1 MKKKKFSD
9 AIEEI
14 NMKYVE
20 EALCYKKKS
29 SWKRR
34 SAIAACLCLA
44 ISSSFFLLHQE
55 NPEAPSK
62 LASIPIPELAA
73 DGMGFEGYLY
83 YNASQ
88 LNQGNPWNE
97 TMKISTMPVYTN
109 KAYDPSGAGE
119 PKGLSEDE
127 MISLLDYA
135 VAALNAEKLS
145 IEIITSEEKNIHSVP
160 IEIQAETNLGEISVA
175 SDGTIVYFLPNGGLS
190 LPEEYSFTYHNTT
203 DNEAYETIAY
213 LSHVYSDLLG
223 MKEPMAVTWGDYN
236 IDGSYSRKYELYD
249 SYGNDTEDILH
260 YSLCSASFSPNDE
273 GELYL
278 IRIKNALLTAEKTGD
293 YPIISLQEAEQR
305 LLAGNYQT
313 SVPLAMPGKEYI
325 AKAEL
330 TYRTGYGEEMLLPYY
345 RFYVLLP
352 DMSYDNGLYTYGV
365 YYVPAITEEY
375 IENMPVY
382 DGRFN

>member
-1 MKKKKFSD
+1 MKEKKFSD
-9 AIEEI
+9 AI
-14 NMKYVE
+14 NHLDTKYIE
-20 EALCYKKKS
+20 EALHYKKKPNRKK
-29 SWKRR
+29 WG
-34 SAIAACLCLA
+34 AIAACFFLA
-44 ISSSFFLLHQE
+44 VSCSFFLLNQE
-55 NPEAPSK
+55 HRETPSK
-62 LASIPIPELAA
+62 LAPIHISELAA
-73 DGMGFEGYLY
+73 SGMGFEGYLY
-83 YNASQ
+83 YNAFQ
-88 LNQGNPWNE
+88 LDQGNPWNE
-97 TMKISTMPVYTN
+97 SMKIASMPVYIN
-109 KAYDPSGAGE
+109 KACDPSGAGE

-160 IEIQAETNLGEISVA
+160 IEIQAETNLGRISVA
-175 SDGTIVYFLPNGGLS
+175 SDGSIVYFLPNGGLS

-313 SVPLAMPGKEYI
+313 SVPLAIPGKEYI
-325 AKAEL
+325 IKAEL
-330 TYRTGYGEEMLLPYY
+330 AYRTGYMEEMFLPYY

-352 DMSYDNGLYTYGV
+352 DMGYDNGLQTYGI
-365 YYVPAITEEY
+365 YYVPAITDEY

-382 DGRFN
+382 DGHFN